1 MRLLS
6 RVLGF
11 KMEFDLQEYKSA
23 WKLDETVHHCNHGSF
38 GAVPTVVQEAQRAI
52 QDRVQLNLVR
62 FFAREAMPEVQAAR
76 AKIAKF
82 LNQKPE
88 QIALVRNTTEAAS
101 TTMRGFPFKAG
112 DEAIVLDHEY
122 GAVIYAVQRAVEA
135 AGGKLV
141 EVPVPRLATDEEV
154 VAIVKASFT
163 PRTRLFVVDH
173 VTSATARTFPIQALS
188 DLCREHGIAIAVD
201 ASHTPGNFD
210 LDLDKLDADFWFG
223 NLHKWAS
230 APLGCGVY
238 RVAPRWQSIMRPLI
252 VSWQDHEEYP
262 LQWDMLGTVD
272 LSPWLAAP
280 TSIEFYE
287 KIGWHRVRTA
297 NTQRMRYGRDLVMA
311 ELGVSTDEL
320 REEEL
325 PLGVIPL
332 HKMEGGRDGC
342 IALQRRFAEVHKI
355 EVPITTACNQYF
367 MRVSGQ
373 LYNTPAD
380 YEALVLAVRKEFK

>member
-1 MRLLS
+1 
-6 RVLGF
+6 
-11 KMEFDLQEYKSA
+11 MEFDLQEYKSA

-38 GAVPTVVQEAQRAI
+38 GSVPTVVQEAQRAI
-52 QDRVQLNLVR
+52 QDRVQLNPVR
-62 FFAREAMPEVQAAR
+62 FFAREAMLEVQGAR
-76 AKIAKF
+76 AKVAAF

-122 GAVIYAVQRAVEA
+122 GAVIYAVQRAVEN

-238 RVAPRWQSIMRPLI
+238 RVAPRWQIIMRPLI

-287 KIGWHRVRTA
+287 KIGWHRVRAA
-297 NTQRMRYGRDLVMA
+297 NTARMRYGRDLVMA
-311 ELGVSTDEL
+311 ELGVGVDEL

-325 PLGVIPL
+325 PLGVVPL
-332 HKMEGGRDGC
+332 HKMEGGREGC
-342 IALQRRFAEVHKI
+342 IALQRKFAEVYKI

-367 MRVSGQ
+367 MRISGQ
-373 LYNTPAD
+373 LYNTPSD
-380 YEALVLAVRKEFK
+380 YEALVLAVRKELK

>member
-1 MRLLS
+1 
-6 RVLGF
+6 
-11 KMEFDLQEYKSA
+11 MEFDLQEYKSA
-23 WKLDETVHHCNHGSF
+23 WKLDETVRHCNHGSF

-76 AKIAKF
+76 AKIAAF

-101 TTMRGFPFKAG
+101 TTMRGFPFKPG

-188 DLCREHGIAIAVD
+188 NLCREHGIAIAVD

-238 RVAPRWQSIMRPLI
+238 RIAPRWQSIMRPLI

-287 KIGWHRVRTA
+287 KIGWHRVRAA

-311 ELGVSTDEL
+311 ELGVGIDEL

-342 IALQRRFAEVHKI
+342 IALQRKFAEVHKI

-373 LYNTPAD
+373 LYNTPED

>member
-1 MRLLS
+1 
-6 RVLGF
+6 
-11 KMEFDLQEYKSA
+11 MEFDLQEYKSA

-38 GAVPTVVQEAQRAI
+38 GSVPTVVQEAQRAI
-52 QDRVQLNLVR
+52 QDRVQLNPVR
-62 FFAREAMPEVQAAR
+62 FFAREAMLEVQGAR
-76 AKIAKF
+76 AKVAAF
-82 LNQKPE
+82 LNQRPE

-122 GAVIYAVQRAVEA
+122 GAVIYAVQRAVEN

-238 RVAPRWQSIMRPLI
+238 RIAPRWQTIMRPLI

-280 TSIEFYE
+280 ISIDFYE
-287 KIGWHRVRTA
+287 KIGWHRVRAA
-297 NTQRMRYGRDLVMA
+297 NTARMRYGRDLVMA
-311 ELGVSTDEL
+311 ELGVGVDEL

-325 PLGVIPL
+325 PLGVVPL

-342 IALQRRFAEVHKI
+342 IAIQRKFAEVYKI
-355 EVPITTACNQYF
+355 EVPFTTACGQYF

-373 LYNTPAD
+373 LYNTPSD
-380 YEALVLAVRKEFK
+380 YEALALAVRKEFK

>member
-1 MRLLS
+1 M
-6 RVLGF
+6 
-11 KMEFDLQEYKSA
+11 MEFDLQEYKSA
-23 WKLDETVHHCNHGSF
+23 WKLDETVRHCNHGSF

-62 FFAREAMPEVQAAR
+62 FFAREAMLEVQGAR
-76 AKIAKF
+76 AKIAAF

-101 TTMRGFPFKAG
+101 TTMRGFPFKPG

-122 GAVIYAVQRAVEA
+122 GAVIYAVQRAVEN

-287 KIGWHRVRTA
+287 KIGWHRVRAA

-342 IALQRRFAEVHKI
+342 IALQRKFAEVHKI

>member
-1 MRLLS
+1 
-6 RVLGF
+6 
-11 KMEFDLQEYKSA
+11 MEFDLQEYKSS
-23 WKLDETVHHCNHGSF
+23 WKLDESVHHCNHGSF

-52 QDRVQLNLVR
+52 QDRVQLNPVR

-76 AKIAKF
+76 AKIAAF

-101 TTMRGFPFKAG
+101 TPMRGFPFKPG

-141 EVPVPRLATDEEV
+141 EVPIPRLASDEEV

-163 PRTRLFVVDH
+163 PRTRIFVVDH

-238 RVAPRWQSIMRPLI
+238 RVAPRWQSILRPLI

-287 KIGWHRVRTA
+287 KIGWHRVRAA
-297 NTQRMRYGRDLVMA
+297 NTARMRYGRDLVMA
-311 ELGVSTDEL
+311 ELGVGIDEL

-325 PLGVIPL
+325 PLGVVPL
-332 HKMEGGRDGC
+332 HKMDGGRDGC
-342 IALQRRFAEVHKI
+342 IALQRKFAEVHKI

-367 MRVSGQ
+367 MRISGQ
-373 LYNTPAD
+373 LYNSPSD

>member
-1 MRLLS
+1 
-6 RVLGF
+6 
-11 KMEFDLQEYKSA
+11 MEFDLQEFKSA
-23 WKLDETVHHCNHGSF
+23 WKLDDAVHHCNHGSF

-62 FFAREAMPEVQAAR
+62 FFAREAMSEVQAAR

-342 IALQRRFAEVHKI
+342 IALQRRFAEVYKI

>member
-1 MRLLS
+1 
-6 RVLGF
+6 
-11 KMEFDLQEYKSA
+11 MEFDLQEYKSA

-52 QDRVQLNLVR
+52 QDRVQLNPVR
-62 FFAREAMPEVQAAR
+62 FFAREAMLEVQGAR
-76 AKIAKF
+76 AKVAAF
-82 LNQKPE
+82 LNQQPE
-88 QIALVRNTTEAAS
+88 QIALVRNTTEAVS

-122 GAVIYAVQRAVEA
+122 GAVIYAVQRAVEN

-141 EVPVPRLATDEEV
+141 EVPVPRLTTDEEV

-238 RVAPRWQSIMRPLI
+238 RIAPRWSSIIRPLI

-272 LSPWLAAP
+272 LSAWLAAP

-287 KIGWHRVRTA
+287 KIGWHRVRAA
-297 NTQRMRYGRDLVMA
+297 NTARMRYGRDLIMA
-311 ELGVSTDEL
+311 ELGVGIDEL

-332 HKMEGGRDGC
+332 HKMDGGRDGC
-342 IALQRRFAEVHKI
+342 IALQRKFAEVYKI

-373 LYNTPAD
+373 LYNTPND
-380 YEALVLAVRKEFK
+380 YEALVLAVRKELHT

>member
-1 MRLLS
+1 
-6 RVLGF
+6 
-11 KMEFDLQEYKSA
+11 MEFDLQEYKSA

-332 HKMEGGRDGC
+332 HKLEGGRDGC

>member
-1 MRLLS
+1 
-6 RVLGF
+6 
-11 KMEFDLQEYKSA
+11 MEFDLQEYKSA
-23 WKLDETVHHCNHGSF
+23 WKLDETVRHCNHGSF
-38 GAVPTVVQEAQRAI
+38 GAVPTVVQAAQRAI
-52 QDRVQLNLVR
+52 QDRIQLNPVR
-62 FFAREAMPEVQAAR
+62 FFAREAMIEVQVAR
-76 AKIAKF
+76 GKIATF
-82 LNQKPE
+82 LNQRPE

-122 GAVIYAVQRAVEA
+122 GAVIYAVQRAVEN

-173 VTSATARTFPIQALS
+173 VTSATARTFPVQALS

-210 LDLDKLDADFWFG
+210 LDLDKLDVDFWFG

-238 RVAPRWQSIMRPLI
+238 RIAPRWQSIMRPLI

-287 KIGWHRVRTA
+287 KIGWHRVRAA

-311 ELGVSTDEL
+311 ELGVGIDEL

-342 IALQRRFAEVHKI
+342 IAMQRKFAEVYKI

-380 YEALVLAVRKEFK
+380 YEALVLAVRKELK

>member
-1 MRLLS
+1 M
-6 RVLGF
+6 
-11 KMEFDLQEYKSA
+11 
-23 WKLDETVHHCNHGSF
+23 
-38 GAVPTVVQEAQRAI
+38 VQDAQKKI
-52 QDRVQLNLVR
+52 QDRVQLNPVK
-62 FFAREAMPEVQAAR
+62 FFARHAMLEVQEAR
-76 AKIAKF
+76 AKVATF

-135 AGGKLV
+135 AGGTLV
-141 EVPVPRLATDEEV
+141 TVVIPRLATDEEV
-154 VAIVKASFT
+154 IAIVTASFT

-188 DLCREHGIAIAVD
+188 DLCREKGIAIAID

-238 RVAPRWQSIMRPLI
+238 RVAERWQEVMRPLI
-252 VSWQDHEEYP
+252 VSWQDHELYP

-280 TSIEFYE
+280 YAIDFYE
-287 KIGWHRVRTA
+287 NIGWKRVRAA
-297 NTQRMRYGRDLVMA
+297 NTARMRYGRDLVMK
-311 ELGVSTDEL
+311 ELGVGLDEL

-325 PLGVIPL
+325 PLGVIRL
-332 HKMEGGRDGC
+332 HKMDGGRDGC
-342 IALQRRFAEVHKI
+342 IALQRKFAEIHKI
-355 EVPITTACNQYF
+355 EVPITTACDQYF

-380 YEALVLAVRKEFK
+380 YEALAIAVRAEFK

>member
-1 MRLLS
+1 M
-6 RVLGF
+6 
-11 KMEFDLQEYKSA
+11 MEFDLQEYKSA
-23 WKLDETVHHCNHGSF
+23 WKLDETVRHCNHGSF
-38 GAVPTVVQEAQRAI
+38 GAVPIVVQEAQRAI

-76 AKIAKF
+76 AKIATF

-101 TTMRGFPFKAG
+101 TTMRGFPFKPG

-201 ASHTPGNFD
+201 ASHTPGNFH

-238 RVAPRWQSIMRPLI
+238 RIAPRWQSIMRPLI

-287 KIGWHRVRTA
+287 KIGWHRVRAA

-311 ELGVSTDEL
+311 ELGVGIDEL

-342 IALQRRFAEVHKI
+342 IALQRKFAEVHKI

>member
-1 MRLLS
+1 MRLKN
-6 RVLGF
+6 RALGF

-23 WKLDETVHHCNHGSF
+23 WKLDETVRHCNHGSF
-38 GAVPTVVQEAQRAI
+38 GAVPTVVQAAQRAI

-62 FFAREAMPEVQAAR
+62 FFAREAMLEVQGAR
-76 AKIAKF
+76 AKIAAF
-82 LNQKPE
+82 LNQRPE

-122 GAVIYAVQRAVEA
+122 GAVIYAVQRAVEN

-238 RVAPRWQSIMRPLI
+238 RIAPRWQSIMRPLI

-287 KIGWHRVRTA
+287 KIGWHKVRAA

-311 ELGVSTDEL
+311 ELGVGIDEL

-325 PLGVIPL
+325 PLGVVPL
-332 HKMEGGRDGC
+332 HKMEGGREGC
-342 IALQRRFAEVHKI
+342 IAIQRKFAEVYKI
-355 EVPITTACNQYF
+355 EVPFTTACDQYF

-373 LYNTPAD
+373 LYNTPSD
-380 YEALVLAVRKEFK
+380 YEALALAVRKELK

>member
-1 MRLLS
+1 
-6 RVLGF
+6 
-11 KMEFDLQEYKSA
+11 MEFDLQEYKSA
-23 WKLDETVHHCNHGSF
+23 WKLDETVRHCNHGSF

-62 FFAREAMPEVQAAR
+62 FFAREAMPEVQVAR
-76 AKIAKF
+76 AKIAAF

-101 TTMRGFPFKAG
+101 TTMRGFPFKPG

-188 DLCREHGIAIAVD
+188 DLCREHGIAMAVD

-287 KIGWHRVRTA
+287 KIGWHRVRAA

-342 IALQRRFAEVHKI
+342 IALQRKFAEVHKI

>member
-1 MRLLS
+1 
-6 RVLGF
+6 
-11 KMEFDLQEYKSA
+11 
-23 WKLDETVHHCNHGSF
+23 
-38 GAVPTVVQEAQRAI
+38 
-52 QDRVQLNLVR
+52 
-62 FFAREAMPEVQAAR
+62 
-76 AKIAKF
+76 
-82 LNQKPE
+82 
-88 QIALVRNTTEAAS
+88 
-101 TTMRGFPFKAG
+101 MRGFPFKPG

-238 RVAPRWQSIMRPLI
+238 RIAPRWQSIMRPLI

-287 KIGWHRVRTA
+287 KIGWHRVRAA

-311 ELGVSTDEL
+311 ELGVGIDEL

-342 IALQRRFAEVHKI
+342 IALQRKFAEVHKI

>member
-1 MRLLS
+1 
-6 RVLGF
+6 
-11 KMEFDLQEYKSA
+11 MEFDLQEYKSA
-23 WKLDETVHHCNHGSF
+23 WKLDNTVHHCNHGSF

-62 FFAREAMPEVQAAR
+62 FFAREAMLEVQGAR
-76 AKIAKF
+76 AKIAAF

-101 TTMRGFPFKAG
+101 TTMRGFPFKPG

-122 GAVIYAVQRAVEA
+122 GAVIYAVQRAVEN

-238 RVAPRWQSIMRPLI
+238 RVAPRWQTIMRPLI

-287 KIGWHRVRTA
+287 KIGWHRVRAA

-342 IALQRRFAEVHKI
+342 IALQRKFAEVYKI
-355 EVPITTACNQYF
+355 EVPITTACDQYF

>member
-1 MRLLS
+1 
-6 RVLGF
+6 
-11 KMEFDLQEYKSA
+11 MEFDLQEYKSA
-23 WKLDETVHHCNHGSF
+23 WKLDETVRHCNHGSF

-76 AKIAKF
+76 AKIASF

-101 TTMRGFPFKAG
+101 TTMRGFPFKPG

-287 KIGWHRVRTA
+287 KIGWHRVRAA

-311 ELGVSTDEL
+311 ELGVGIDEL

>member
-1 MRLLS
+1 
-6 RVLGF
+6 
-11 KMEFDLQEYKSA
+11 MEFDLQEYKSA

-38 GAVPTVVQEAQRAI
+38 GSVPTVVQEAQRAI
-52 QDRVQLNLVR
+52 QDRVQLNPVR
-62 FFAREAMPEVQAAR
+62 FFAREAMLEVQGAR
-76 AKIAKF
+76 AKVAAF
-82 LNQKPE
+82 LNQRPE

-122 GAVIYAVQRAVEA
+122 GAVIYAVQRAVEN

-238 RVAPRWQSIMRPLI
+238 RVAPRWQTIMRPLI

-287 KIGWHRVRTA
+287 KIGWHRVRAA
-297 NTQRMRYGRDLVMA
+297 NTARMRYGRDLVMA

-342 IALQRRFAEVHKI
+342 IALQRKFAEVYKI

>member
-1 MRLLS
+1 M
-6 RVLGF
+6 
-11 KMEFDLQEYKSA
+11 MEFDLQEYKSA
-23 WKLDETVHHCNHGSF
+23 WKLDETVRHCNHGSF

-76 AKIAKF
+76 AKIASF

-101 TTMRGFPFKAG
+101 TTMRGFPFKPG

-188 DLCREHGIAIAVD
+188 DLCREHGIAIAVE

-238 RVAPRWQSIMRPLI
+238 RIAPRWQSIMRPLI

-287 KIGWHRVRTA
+287 KIGWHRVRAA

-311 ELGVSTDEL
+311 ELGVGTDEL

-342 IALQRRFAEVHKI
+342 IALQRKFAEVHKI

>member
-1 MRLLS
+1 M
-6 RVLGF
+6 
-11 KMEFDLQEYKSA
+11 MEFDLQEYKSA
-23 WKLDETVHHCNHGSF
+23 WKLDETVRHCNHGSF
-38 GAVPTVVQEAQRAI
+38 GAVPKVVQEAQRAI

-76 AKIAKF
+76 AKIAAF

-101 TTMRGFPFKAG
+101 TTMRGFPFKPG

-173 VTSATARTFPIQALS
+173 VTSATARTFSIQALS

-238 RVAPRWQSIMRPLI
+238 RVAPRWQTIMRPLI

-287 KIGWHRVRTA
+287 KIGWHRVRAA

-342 IALQRRFAEVHKI
+342 IALQRKFAEVYKI

>member
-1 MRLLS
+1 
-6 RVLGF
+6 
-11 KMEFDLQEYKSA
+11 MEFDLQEYKSA

-38 GAVPTVVQEAQRAI
+38 GSVPTVVQEAQRAI
-52 QDRVQLNLVR
+52 QDRVQLNPVR
-62 FFAREAMPEVQAAR
+62 FFAREAMLEVQGAR
-76 AKIAKF
+76 AKVAAF

-101 TTMRGFPFKAG
+101 TTMRGFPFKPG

-122 GAVIYAVQRAVEA
+122 GAVIYAVQRAVEN

-141 EVPVPRLATDEEV
+141 EVPVPRLASDEEV

-238 RVAPRWQSIMRPLI
+238 RVAPRWQTIMRPLI

-280 TSIEFYE
+280 TSIDFYE
-287 KIGWHRVRTA
+287 KIGWHQVRAA
-297 NTQRMRYGRDLVMA
+297 NTARMRYGRDLVMA
-311 ELGVSTDEL
+311 ELGVSVDEL

-325 PLGVIPL
+325 PLGVVPF

-342 IALQRRFAEVHKI
+342 IAIQRKFAEVYKI
-355 EVPITTACNQYF
+355 EVPFTTACGQYF

-373 LYNTPAD
+373 LYNTPSD
-380 YEALVLAVRKEFK
+380 YEALALAVRKEFK

>member
-1 MRLLS
+1 
-6 RVLGF
+6 
-11 KMEFDLQEYKSA
+11 MEFDLQEYKSS
-23 WKLDETVHHCNHGSF
+23 WKLDDTVRHCNHGSF

-76 AKIAKF
+76 AKIAAF

-238 RVAPRWQSIMRPLI
+238 RVAPRWQTIMRPLI

-287 KIGWHRVRTA
+287 KIGWHRVRAA

-342 IALQRRFAEVHKI
+342 IALQRKFAEVYKI
-355 EVPITTACNQYF
+355 EVPITTACDQYF

>member
-1 MRLLS
+1 
-6 RVLGF
+6 
-11 KMEFDLQEYKSA
+11 MEFDLQEYKSA

-38 GAVPTVVQEAQRAI
+38 GSVPTVVQEAQRAI
-52 QDRVQLNLVR
+52 QDRVQLNPVR
-62 FFAREAMPEVQAAR
+62 FFAREAMLEVQGAR
-76 AKIAKF
+76 AKVAAF
-82 LNQKPE
+82 LNQRPE

-101 TTMRGFPFKAG
+101 TTMRGFPFKPG

-122 GAVIYAVQRAVEA
+122 GAVIYAVQRAVEN

-163 PRTRLFVVDH
+163 SRTRLFVVDH

-287 KIGWHRVRTA
+287 KIGWHRVRAA
-297 NTQRMRYGRDLVMA
+297 NTARMRYGRDLVMA
-311 ELGVSTDEL
+311 ELGVGVEEL

-325 PLGVIPL
+325 PLGVVRL
-332 HKMEGGRDGC
+332 HKMDGGREGC
-342 IALQRRFAEVHKI
+342 IALQRKFAEVYKI

-367 MRVSGQ
+367 MRISGQ
-373 LYNTPAD
+373 LYNTPSD
-380 YEALVLAVRKEFK
+380 YEALILAVRKELK

>member
-1 MRLLS
+1 
-6 RVLGF
+6 
-11 KMEFDLQEYKSA
+11 MEFDLQEYKSA

-38 GAVPTVVQEAQRAI
+38 GSVPTVVQEAQRAI
-52 QDRVQLNLVR
+52 QDRVQLNPVR
-62 FFAREAMPEVQAAR
+62 FFAREAMLEVQGAR
-76 AKIAKF
+76 AKVAAF

-101 TTMRGFPFKAG
+101 TTMRGFPFKPG

-122 GAVIYAVQRAVEA
+122 GAVIYAVQRAIEN
-135 AGGKLV
+135 AGGKLI

-188 DLCREHGIAIAVD
+188 DLCRENGIAVAVD

-238 RVAPRWQSIMRPLI
+238 RVAPRWQTIMRPLI

-287 KIGWHRVRTA
+287 KIGWHRVRAA
-297 NTQRMRYGRDLVMA
+297 NTARMRYGRDLVMA
-311 ELGVSTDEL
+311 ELGVGVDEL

-325 PLGVIPL
+325 PLGVVPL
-332 HKMEGGRDGC
+332 HKMEGGREGC
-342 IALQRRFAEVHKI
+342 IALQRKFAEVYKI

-367 MRVSGQ
+367 MRISGQ
-373 LYNTPAD
+373 LYNTPSD

>member
-1 MRLLS
+1 
-6 RVLGF
+6 
-11 KMEFDLQEYKSA
+11 
-23 WKLDETVHHCNHGSF
+23 
-38 GAVPTVVQEAQRAI
+38 
-52 QDRVQLNLVR
+52 
-62 FFAREAMPEVQAAR
+62 MPEVQAAR
-76 AKIAKF
+76 AKIAAF

-101 TTMRGFPFKAG
+101 TTMRGFPFKPG

-122 GAVIYAVQRAVEA
+122 GAVIYAVQRAVEN

-238 RVAPRWQSIMRPLI
+238 RVAPRWQNILRPLI

-287 KIGWHRVRTA
+287 KIGWQRVRAA

-311 ELGVSTDEL
+311 ELGVGVDEL
-320 REEEL
+320 REEDL
-325 PLGVIPL
+325 PLGVVPL
-332 HKMEGGRDGC
+332 HKMEGGREGC
-342 IALQRRFAEVHKI
+342 IALQRKFAEVYKI

-367 MRVSGQ
+367 MRISGQ
-373 LYNTPAD
+373 LYNTPAN
-380 YEALVLAVRKEFK
+380 YEALVVAVRKELK